1 MRAPS
6 LAVRSYGAQFAAFE
20 RELIFD
26 RPHAGWARSIGRR
39 EIVLGK
45 SPFSEHV
52 SPHPYVL
59 PEDLAIPEGAFVELT
74 VGRLRRERPSA
85 DIGTGD
91 VRFSREYY
99 PVEAVR
105 IGEVPLPKPYLSPDE
120 FRARLVVDWCD
131 AESDQLDYAIALQ
144 LLSCPRDVYGIGGIG
159 SQSFS
164 MSSARSPLD
173 QLRRT
178 IARQLPREFTRPNPR
193 YEFEFIQS
201 KSEAETLVENR
212 THGRTEEMS
221 YNFLR
226 VVDPRWAVAPI
237 QIPTILH
244 NARYSPSFPQEPD
257 RDVLEFMLTALMV
270 RPVVDDSAILEI
282 EKALRTVREQV
293 EPEAIAGHAPF
304 DRHAIT
310 RLAMAQSRLELR
322 TSLDFDKGE
331 RRFFDLF
338 REFVDLRGSFFK
350 AGQETWAPAQ
360 VRTSFLEANLGP
372 HDVDVLRALIRL
384 QHESGQTWIPLS
396 EIAAEIGDDLR
407 ADEVRQSLSRLVL
420 GGRVLQSNNETL
432 FRPLIL
438 D

>member
-131 AESDQLDYAIALQ
+131 ADSDQLDYAIALQ

-164 MSSARSPLD
+164 MPSARSPLD

-178 IARQLPREFTRPNPR
+178 IARQLP
-193 YEFEFIQS
+193 
-201 KSEAETLVENR
+201 
-212 THGRTEEMS
+212 
-221 YNFLR
+221 
-226 VVDPRWAVAPI
+226 
-237 QIPTILH
+237 
-244 NARYSPSFPQEPD
+244 
-257 RDVLEFMLTALMV
+257 
-270 RPVVDDSAILEI
+270 
-282 EKALRTVREQV
+282 
-293 EPEAIAGHAPF
+293 
-304 DRHAIT
+304 
-310 RLAMAQSRLELR
+310 
-322 TSLDFDKGE
+322 
-331 RRFFDLF
+331 
-338 REFVDLRGSFFK
+338 
-350 AGQETWAPAQ
+350 
-360 VRTSFLEANLGP
+360 
-372 HDVDVLRALIRL
+372 
-384 QHESGQTWIPLS
+384 
-396 EIAAEIGDDLR
+396 
-407 ADEVRQSLSRLVL
+407 
-420 GGRVLQSNNETL
+420 
-432 FRPLIL
+432 
-438 D
+438 